1 MRVAKKGNII
11 IGELKKEIRIQLKNI
26 KHIFLGVLAVVAA
39 TLLTSCDSGKVYDE
53 YHPVNPEGWY
63 KNDTLVF
70 KPVIKDSSQ
79 LYNLIFNVRHTTDY
93 NYRNLYFFT
102 QTHFPDGNM
111 VEDTIELMLAD
122 KGGEWF
128 GSGFGA
134 IRNAK
139 IMIMQRAR
147 FHHEGE
153 YRFEVRQAMRS
164 DSLKGIEDIGIR
176 IEKYQ

>member
-1 MRVAKKGNII
+1 M
-11 IGELKKEIRIQLKNI
+11 KKE
-26 KHIFLGVLAVVAA
+26 KHIILGMLMVVSIA
-39 TLLTSCDSGKVYDE
+39 LIQSCDSEKVYDE
-53 YHPVNPEGWY
+53 YRPVNPEGWY
-63 KNDTLVF
+63 KGDTLVF
-70 KPVIKDSSQ
+70 KPVIQDTSQ

-93 NYRNLYFFT
+93 GYRNLYFFT
-102 QTHFPDGNM
+102 QTHFPDGEM
-111 VEDTIELMLAD
+111 VEDTIELMLAN

-139 IMIMQRAR
+139 IMIMHRAR

-153 YRFEVRQAMRS
+153 YRFEVRQAMRN
-164 DSLKGIEDIGIR
+164 DSLKEIEDIGIR